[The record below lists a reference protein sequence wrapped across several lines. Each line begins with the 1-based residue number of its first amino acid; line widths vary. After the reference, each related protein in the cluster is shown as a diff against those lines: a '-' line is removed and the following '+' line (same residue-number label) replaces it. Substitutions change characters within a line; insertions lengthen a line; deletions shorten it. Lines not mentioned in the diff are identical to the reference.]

1 MTSSASSSTSK
12 RAAAALAALALAGSP
27 ACRHVDVP
35 RGTQPPVRIAVFPV
49 QNATGGVAPIRALTE
64 ALDDQLAKRGVDAAP
79 RQDLDE
85 VLAHHRFR
93 FTGGVDST
101 TAKALREEL
110 GVQAVLIPTLE
121 QHDPGR
127 PPRVALALRMVS
139 VEDMPLV
146 LWADAVARSGEDSPG
161 LLGIGLVQ
169 DVVALEH
176 EVIVAAGSV
185 VQGWVATRT
194 RGGACASDFRYR
206 PRRWFRAPVLDD
218 VGRRTIA
225 VLPFQNFTRRR
236 DAQEVALDHVVAEL
250 TRSGSF
256 EVLDPGTV
264 REQILANRLVLENG
278 VSLDRAMT
286 MLELLGADLILSG
299 EVRAFAAPGGA
310 KQPPTVE
317 LGVYVI
323 DRTTG
328 ELVWASRSVGEG
340 DDWVAF
346 FGLGR
351 VYSTSALTCRIAR
364 GVVDELVGV
373 RGELAPYA
381 GTLPPGP
388 QRMRERERTAQNQR
402 RARDANRRDFEQN
415 ARADR
420 ARADRA
426 RGVNQRRG
434 PQDEAAPPEETS
446 R

>member
-1 MTSSASSSTSK
+1 MTSCASSSTSR
-12 RAAAALAALALAGSP
+12 RAAVALALTLAALP
-27 ACRHVDVP
+27 ACRHVEVP
-35 RGTQPPVRIAVFPV
+35 KTVAPVRIAVFPV
-49 QNATGGVAPIRALTE
+49 QNATGGVAPIHPLTD
-64 ALDDQLAKRGVDAAP
+64 ALDDQLAKRGVDLVP
-79 RQDLDE
+79 RKELDE
-85 VLAHHRFR
+85 VLARHRFR

-127 PPRVALALRMVS
+127 PPRVALALRIVS

-161 LLGIGLVQ
+161 LLGIG
-169 DVVALEH
+169 VVESVLELEH
-176 EVIVAAGSV
+176 QVIVAAGAA

-194 RGGACASDFRYR
+194 RGGACGSDFRYK
-206 PRRWFRAPVLDD
+206 PRRSFRAPVLDD
-218 VGRRTIA
+218 VGRRTVA

-236 DAQEVALDHVVAEL
+236 DAQEVAADHVVAEL

-256 EVLDPGTV
+256 EVLDPGVV
-264 REQILANRLVLENG
+264 REQILANRIVLENG

-310 KQPPTVE
+310 KQPPTVGF
-317 LGVYVI
+317 GVYVL
-323 DRTTG
+323 DRATG
-328 ELVWASRSVGEG
+328 ELVWSSRSVGEG
-340 DDWVAF
+340 DDWVVF
-346 FGLGR
+346 FGAGR

-364 GVVDELVGV
+364 GVVDGIVGT
-373 RGELAPYA
+373 RGELQPYA
-381 GTLPPGP
+381 DGLAPGP
-388 QRMRERERTAQNQR
+388 QRVRERERAAQNAR

-415 ARADR
+415 ARAE
-420 ARADRA
+420 RA
-426 RGVNQRRG
+426 RGVNQRRAI
-434 PQDEAAPPEETS
+434 QDQAAPPEEPS